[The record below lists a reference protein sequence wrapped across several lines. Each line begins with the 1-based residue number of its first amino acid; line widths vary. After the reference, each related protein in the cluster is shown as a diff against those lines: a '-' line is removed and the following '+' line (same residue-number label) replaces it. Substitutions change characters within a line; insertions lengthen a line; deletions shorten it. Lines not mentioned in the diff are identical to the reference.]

1 MSQTPSILLERDK
14 SQSNALV
21 AVRLVSPFSARL
33 PADCF
38 VDDVDFFDDVL
49 AVEVKQL
56 LLERMVSVC

>member
-56 LLERMVSVC
+56 PLERLVSVC

>member
-1 MSQTPSILLERDK
+1 LLERDK

-56 LLERMVSVC
+56 PLERLVSVC